1 MEKSLLYIFLVL
13 RCGFRSM
20 CVQDPKPRCVCRDGF
35 EGDPSLRCYPKEVDT
50 SCSCREVLLSSSGP
64 SRLVT
69 IDDFVQV
76 LKI

>member
-1 MEKSLLYIFLVL
+1 MQKKKILFLVL

-35 EGDPSLRCYPKEVDT
+35 EGDPSLRCYPKEVDA

-64 SRLVT
+64 SRLVP
-69 IDDFVQV
+69 IGYFVQV
-76 LKI
+76 VKI